1 MSSPEQVQEKAISRD
16 GTPVAF
22 WRSGHG
28 RPLVLVHGTSAD
40 HTRWQPVLGLLEADA
55 TVYAMDRRG
64 RGDSGDTDAYSIERE
79 FEDVAA
85 VVDAVAEQTGEPID
99 VFGHSYGAVCSLEAA
114 RLTANIRTLVLYE
127 PPAEPVPVPAG
138 LVDRLGALLVAGRR
152 DEVIET
158 FFREVVGM
166 PDDQLPA
173 FRALPAWQARV
184 AAAHTVVRELAATN
198 AVHFDPSRFAGLAV
212 PTLLLSGSDSPAFLR
227 NSTATVAAALPNAQT
242 VVLAGQQHVAM
253 DTAPQL
259 VADAVRAFLARA

>member
-1 MSSPEQVQEKAISRD
+1 LEL
-16 GTPVAF
+16 F
-22 WRSGHG
+22 
-28 RPLVLVHGTSAD
+28 
-40 HTRWQPVLGLLEADA
+40 EADA

-64 RGDSGDTDAYSIERE
+64 RGDSGDAEGYSIERE

-85 VVDAVAEQTGEPID
+85 VVDAVAEQTGEPIT
-99 VFGHSYGAVCSLEAA
+99 VFGHSYGAVCALEAA

-138 LVDRLGALLVAGRR
+138 VVERLGALLAAGRR

-184 AAAHTVVRELAATN
+184 AAAHTVVRELAATTT
-198 AVHFDPSRFAGLAV
+198 VHFDPSRFASLAV
-212 PTLLLSGSDSPAFLR
+212 PTLLLSGSDSPEFLR
-227 NSTATVAAALPNAQT
+227 SSTATVASALPNAQV
-242 VVLAGQQHVAM
+242 VVLDGQQHVAI

-259 VADAVRAFLARA
+259 VADAVRAFLARH